1 VTLADRLQAE
11 LTTAMR
17 GHDELRRDTLRMAIA
32 AAYNAAKQ
40 ARRPLTDDELFG
52 VLGRE
57 VKMRRESIEAYEKA
71 GRPDLADRER
81 REAEILTGYLPAAIP
96 EAELQAMMAVAI
108 AETGATTPRDL
119 GRVMGV
125 LAPRTRG
132 RADGKVVSAMVA
144 ALLAAPAAAPATAP
158 TTAPTEPPQP

>member
-1 VTLADRLQAE
+1 MTLADRLQAE
-11 LTTAMR
+11 LTNAMR
-17 GHDELRRDTLRMAIA
+17 SHDDLRRDTLRMAIA

-57 VKMRRESIEAYEKA
+57 VRTRRESIEAYEKA

-96 EAELQAMMAVAI
+96 EDELRVMVAAAI
-108 AETGATTPRDL
+108 AETGASSPRDL
-119 GRVMGV
+119 GRVMSV

-144 ALLAAPAAAPATAP
+144 GLLAAAGTASP
-158 TTAPTEPPQP
+158 EPPRP